1 MQYLR
6 LSIKTTGEAADML
19 CAELAA
25 IGVIGFE
32 IEDKADML
40 VFFREH
46 TEVYDYIDEE
56 LLSAKDNGVFV
67 KVYLETDDTNL
78 LNNIYAC
85 LDGLDKSVYGELS
98 TSTATLSDTDWNEEW
113 KKYFHVTPVGER
125 LLIVPEWE
133 SVKDT
138 GGRTVFRVDPG
149 QVFGTG
155 THDSTRLCME
165 LAEKYVNE
173 GDSVLDLGC
182 GTGILGITARLLGA
196 KSAVYAD
203 INPDASA
210 AVQKNCELNGVFE
223 KPNVVIGNILCDNSV
238 KDALGGGYDVV
249 FANIVSDVIIAAAA
263 DLRKYGKTLITSGII
278 DTRAEKVEAAL
289 HSAGFKTVE
298 KRTSRGWV
306 AFSMK

>member
-6 LSIKTTGEAADML
+6 LSIKTTSTAADML

-40 VFFREH
+40 AFFEEH

-165 LAEKYVNE
+165 LAEKYVSE

-210 AVQKNCELNGVFE
+210 AVQKNCELNGIFE
-223 KPNVVIGNILCDNSV
+223 KTDVVIGNILCDNSV
-238 KDALGGGYDVV
+238 KDALGGGYDAV